1 MSDLIGKFHS
11 QLIFNRRVEILA
23 AHISNLIHTNA
34 KVLDV
39 GCGDGLIDSLIL
51 RDRPDVSIQGVDILL
66 RKHTHIPVLKY
77 DSKHIPFDT
86 CEFDTVMFIDVLHHT
101 DDPAVLLKEAKRVAR
116 KSILIKDH
124 TKNGFL
130 AGLTLRLMDWAG
142 NSHHNV
148 VLPYNYMTEDQWY
161 DMFAQLDLETVYW
174 GGKVDLY
181 TWPLSILFDRS
192 LHFIAELSF
201 K

>member
-1 MSDLIGKFHS
+1 MSNLIGKIHS
-11 QLIFNRRVEILA
+11 ELIFNRRVEILA
-23 AHISNLIHTNA
+23 AHISNLLDANA

-51 RDRPDVSIQGVDILL
+51 RDRPDISIQGIDVLL
-66 RKHTHIPVLKY
+66 RKKTHIPVLKF
-77 DSKHIPFDT
+77 DSQHIPFDT
-86 CEFDTVMFIDVLHHT
+86 CEFDTVMFNDVLHHT
-101 DDPAVLLKEAKRVAR
+101 DDPAGLLKEAKRVAR

-130 AGLTLRLMDWAG
+130 AGLTLHLMDWAG

-148 VLPYNYMTEDQWY
+148 VLPYNYMNEDQWY
-161 DMFAQLDLETVYW
+161 DMFAQLNLETAYW
-174 GGKVDLY
+174 EGEVDLY
-181 TWPLSILFDRS
+181 TWPLSIFFDRS
-192 LHFIAELSF
+192 LHFIAELSI